1 MAVFERIF
9 SLSMVLLAIMMVSGC
24 ASDSKNTAFL
34 PVPQAQSQAVSYAL
48 SLQGTP
54 YRYGKDSPEEGFD
67 CSGFVKHV
75 YQRQGVD
82 LPRSAQEMAE
92 VLPNCPVDEL
102 RAGDLIFFDT
112 NGDEF
117 SHVGL
122 YLGDRKF
129 IHAPSRRTG
138 KVLISDFGNDYWQK
152 HFTGARRPISAD

>member
-1 MAVFERIF
+1 M
-9 SLSMVLLAIMMVSGC
+9 LLTGC
-24 ASDSKNTAFL
+24 ASDSKNQVSFA
-34 PVPQAQSQAVSYAL
+34 VPHAQTQVVSYAL

-75 YQRQGVD
+75 YQKQGVY

-92 VLPNCPVDEL
+92 VLPNCPVDDL

-112 NGDEF
+112 NGDAY

-122 YLGDRKF
+122 YLGGNKF
-129 IHAPSRRTG
+129 IHAPSQRTG
-138 KVLISDFGNDYWQK
+138 KVLVSDFNNSYWQK
-152 HFTGARRPISAD
+152 HFTGARRPPYAD